1 MIEPRESDNSLVSDL
16 EEEEDIEIIG
26 LLGEGSYGCVYE
38 AISSKTGEK
47 VAVKVVEGSN
57 EIERYLICK
66 PKPQKRNRNLKI
78 MFTQ

>member
-1 MIEPRESDNSLVSDL
+1 MNENEESINSEVTDIED
-16 EEEEDIEIIG
+16 EEEDIEIIG

-57 EIERYLICK
+57 ELERYFIH
-66 PKPQKRNRNLKI
+66 
-78 MFTQ
+78 